1 MDASPDYLTM
11 PLLDVIEFLWIPM
24 QKQMKKGKQGLS
36 VEFPHPNSLNGIS
49 IANLIYWPG
58 PSQQDD

>member
-1 MDASPDYLTM
+1 MDASPDYLTI
-11 PLLDVIEFLWIPM
+11 PLLDVIGFLWILM

-36 VEFPHPNSLNGIS
+36 VEFPPPNSLNAIS
-49 IANLIYWPG
+49 IANLIYWPS